1 METGNIITISV
12 GTISIVSI
20 FGFLCKFLI
29 EKYFSF
35 KEKNYENKLD
45 IKVRE
50 FETKLSQVLPER
62 INTIK
67 RIYQLLIELERQVA
81 SFVSQQGDEKL
92 LLDSYNTMKKEFYL
106 NEFYFNSTQRI
117 IIKNIINTLFSCYID
132 MDAFHRYGDIQYLS
146 IDEKR
151 EKFKFSKN
159 AQDTLYQ
166 ELPKI
171 KEELIHEIQDYYQ
184 II

>member
-12 GTISIVSI
+12 GTLSIVS
-20 FGFLCKFLI
+20 FLGFLGKFTI

-45 IKVRE
+45 IKVKE

-62 INTIK
+62 ITTIK

-81 SFVSQQGDEKL
+81 SFVNQQGDEKL
-92 LLDSYNTMKKEFYL
+92 LLDSYNLMKKEFYL
-106 NEFYFNSTQRI
+106 NEFYFNTTQRE
-117 IIKNIINTLFSCYID
+117 IIKNILNILFSCYCK
-132 MDAFHRYGDIQYLS
+132 MDTFHRYGETEYLS

-151 EKFKFSKN
+151 EKFKFSRD
-159 AQDTLYQ
+159 AQDALYKA
-166 ELPKI
+166 LPKI
-171 KEELIHEIQDYYQ
+171 KEELIHEIQEYYQ